1 MGAFPNIDPSVMKMI
16 QSLGGGGG
24 SAMPFLAGMGMS
36 EFTANIKK
44 LSDLAGGAKTG
55 ANVTQGQT
63 GKAVTPIATAQRPP
77 APTAPTAP
85 ATNPLLPLGQVIGP
99 LAQGAASGGAA
110 GFNVAQPAATAAG
123 PAAPAGTTI
132 GSTLQGAGSGAY
144 NALLSLLG
152 LA

>member
-1 MGAFPNIDPSVMKMI
+1 MAAFPNIDPSVMKMI

-63 GKAVTPIATAQRPP
+63 GKPVTPIATAQRPP
-77 APTAPTAP
+77 TPTTPAAPSM
-85 ATNPLLPLGQVIGP
+85 NPLLPLGQVIGP

-110 GFNVAQPAATAAG
+110 AFNAARPAAGLAG
-123 PAAPAGTTI
+123 PAASAGTTAANVA
-132 GSTLQGAGSGAY
+132 SGAGSGAY

-152 LA
+152 LV